1 MGGKDTKRGGV
12 RAGVGGL
19 CLRSLVWATMRSRR
33 KTLFFAVI
41 QLIVPLPLHE
51 LARIVRK
58 SAIFLRAKIDK
69 SL

>member
-1 MGGKDTKRGGV
+1 M
-12 RAGVGGL
+12 RAAVDGL
-19 CLRSLVWATMRSRR
+19 CLRSLVWATMRGRR
-33 KTLFFAVI
+33 YTLFFAVF

-58 SAIFLRAKIDK
+58 SGIFLRAKIAK